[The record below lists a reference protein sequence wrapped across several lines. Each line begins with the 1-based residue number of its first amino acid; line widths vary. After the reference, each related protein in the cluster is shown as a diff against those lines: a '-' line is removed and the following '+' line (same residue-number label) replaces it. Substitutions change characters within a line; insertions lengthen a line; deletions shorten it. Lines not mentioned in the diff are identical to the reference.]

1 MYRTYSSANAT
12 KAQHTTNTHG
22 IWYLSPKEIFSATC
36 KLSPPHLIKD
46 RTVRKSGEGE
56 WTWYRRWNSCHMR
69 KDWKAVLGE
78 HKVEKTQLRFKNQR
92 QQSKWKTVFEGF
104 FFKTHIPSTRTGR
117 SLMKLKGLKELDH
130 VHYHTAS
137 GKLLKIT
144 HGVLETCRFK
154 DKLTNS
160 RSINTE
166 WREAA
171 GRNWLISVLQL
182 LQMLRQFRQ
191 NRPTAGAQ
199 AHVLSLN
206 STSCCCCYK
215 QNTGQ
220 GETLLSSESSSSTP
234 AQN

>member
-1 MYRTYSSANAT
+1 MAY
-12 KAQHTTNTHG
+12 G
-22 IWYLSPKEIFSATC
+22 TC
-36 KLSPPHLIKD
+36 HQ
-46 RTVRKSGEGE
+46 RKSSVPHASSHHILLRTEQ
-56 WTWYRRWNSCHMR
+56 
-69 KDWKAVLGE
+69 LG
-78 HKVEKTQLRFKNQR
+78 KVEKGNEHDIRDGIAATWGKTEKLCLGSTRLRRNSWDLQNQSW
-92 QQSKWKTVFEGF
+92 QSKCKTGFEGVF
-104 FFKTHIPSTRTGR
+104 LKTQIPSTRTGR

-130 VHYHTAS
+130 VHYYTAS

-182 LQMLRQFRQ
+182 LQMLRKLRQ

-215 QNTGQ
+215 QNAGQ